1 MAKIQIKQVKSR
13 IGRPERQKRT
23 LDALGLRKLNHQVV
37 LEDTPDVMGMVNAVR
52 HLVVVTKV
60 EE

>member
-1 MAKIQIKQVKSR
+1 MAKIQIKQVKSL